1 MYHQVRVD
9 RQVLKIDL
17 ILYQYQVL
25 TIFVQVNQIL
35 TIIFSFI
42 IVLVACSSLLLLFLT
57 ILYNL
62 RFFRIVLFVSVFL
75 FLFLSK
81 VAIIFRR
88 IMIYLIF
95 GCVARNIMILL
106 QITLTKIYL
115 HEFLLSLTFY
125 FLSFPEV
132 PSVLLIDYAQNI

>member
-9 RQVLKIDL
+9 RQVLKTDL

-35 TIIFSFI
+35 MIIFSFI
-42 IVLVACSSLLLLFLT
+42 IVLTACSSLLLLFLK
-57 ILYNL
+57 ILYSL
-62 RFFRIVLFVSVFL
+62 RFFRIVLFVNVFL
-75 FLFLSK
+75 FLFFSK

-95 GCVARNIMILL
+95 GWVARNIMILL

-132 PSVLLIDYAQNI
+132 PSALLIDYAQNI

>member
-75 FLFLSK
+75 FLFFSK

-95 GCVARNIMILL
+95 GWVARNIMILL